1 MKAVGKTL
9 AADERRVGPDRDW
22 LAVAASSFG
31 LLFSVGT
38 LSVYTFG
45 VFVRPLSSEFHWS
58 RTELF
63 ATLTILQYV
72 LAFSSPLW
80 GGLSDRFGPRSVLLP
95 SIVCLGLLIASL
107 GLLTPHLWHLYL
119 IFTLIPLLAGGAT
132 PLGYSA
138 VLVRLFERHLGLSL
152 GLALTGVG
160 FGAFLLP
167 PVTQSLVGSVGW
179 RMAYV
184 VLGALTLIVG
194 LPAAITA
201 SRNVPGVA
209 RPMLGQ
215 QAIPILPLL
224 RSRVFLTMCT
234 VFLLL
239 GVISVGTLAHLVP
252 MMVDHG
258 LAPAAAARLAGLTGL
273 ATLLGRGGIGWIL
286 DRAPASIVIATVS
299 VFAAVAMLLFGY
311 GSGMA
316 FYLSALLLGAAIG
329 AEVDF
334 IAFLTR
340 RHFPRSVFG
349 RVYGLAFA
357 VYMIGAG
364 SGPLLLAIAFDHAG
378 GYASALSAFAALGLV
393 SAMAALLIPRR
404 SILAQV
410 IVPA

>member
-1 MKAVGKTL
+1 MKTINESM
-9 AADERRVGPDRDW
+9 AAGGWRVALDRDW
-22 LAVAASSFG
+22 LAVAASSVG

-45 VFVRPLSSEFHWS
+45 VFVHPLASEFHWS
-58 RTELF
+58 RTDLF

-72 LAFSSPLW
+72 LAFSSPFW
-80 GGLSDRFGPRSVLLP
+80 GNLCDRFGPRWVLLP

-160 FGAFLLP
+160 FGALLLP
-167 PVTQSLVGSVGW
+167 PVTQSLLGSFGW
-179 RMAYV
+179 RTTYV
-184 VLGALTLIVG
+184 VLGALTLVVG
-194 LPAAITA
+194 LPAGITA
-201 SRNVPGVA
+201 SRHVPDVPRA
-209 RPMLGQ
+209 MVEQRKSE
-215 QAIPILPLL
+215 ILPLL
-224 RSRVFLTMCT
+224 RNRVFLAMCT
-234 VFLLL
+234 VFLVL

-258 LAPAAAARLAGLTGL
+258 LTPAAAARVAGLAGL
-273 ATLLGRGGIGWIL
+273 ATLLARGGMGWIL
-286 DRAPASIVIATVS
+286 DRAPASIVIATIS
-299 VFAAVAMLLFGY
+299 VLTSLSMILFATAAT
-311 GSGMA
+311 
-316 FYLSALLLGAAIG
+316 FYLPALLLGSAIG

-340 RHFPRSVFG
+340 RHFPQSVFG

-357 VYMIGAG
+357 AYMIGAG
-364 SGPLLLAIAFDHAG
+364 SGPLLLAIAFDRTG
-378 GYASALSAFAALGLV
+378 GYKLALSVFAALGLV
-393 SAMAALLIPRR
+393 SAIVALLIPRR
-404 SILAQV
+404 SILPQES
-410 IVPA
+410 